1 MQKWILAVALASW
14 LAGLSACHQPPA
26 SEARLESQPST
37 RADSAGS
44 EADAL
49 APSPRTKV
57 VHHAAVAEQAA
68 APATYS
74 AMASSGEARMAQ
86 AFAPVGPPSPQRV
99 SVPVSG
105 DRYET
110 LLESGYRD
118 PILSPLSTFALDV
131 DTASYSL
138 LRRFL
143 NDGSLPPSEAVRIE
157 ELLNYFDY
165 PATVATGDEQLSIT
179 TEVIAAPWNP
189 TNKLAMVQ
197 LRAAMPETE
206 RPNRFVFLIDTS
218 GSMQGG
224 DRLPLL
230 KKAFRGLVE
239 QMSAADRIAIVTY
252 AGSAGVALASTSG
265 GDKNTILRSLQSLRS
280 GGSTAGGAGIEQ
292 AYQLARQQFSPD
304 ANNRVILATDGDFNV
319 GPRSSDAL
327 VKLIEA
333 QRDGGIFLTVLGF
346 GQGNLGDGPMNRLA
360 QHGDGNYFYID
371 SELEARRVLVE
382 KLQQSLITV
391 AKDVKLQ
398 VEFNPGTVG
407 QYRLLGY
414 ETRRMAA
421 EDFRDDSKD
430 AGDVGAGQVV
440 TALYEIVSRK
450 DSQQAASDLR
460 YQQRELVGTAK
471 NELMSVHLR
480 YRAPQ
485 GGAATEI
492 ATVVDPRLSEKPSA
506 NIQWA
511 AAVAEF
517 GLLLSESKYRGEAR
531 YDRVIDRAQQLAAQS
546 DGAEGQR
553 KRELV
558 SLARLASLVNAPDR
572 GGAPRDL
579 AVGERR
585 APRTPGGG

>member
-1 MQKWILAVALASW
+1 M
-14 LAGLSACHQPPA
+14 
-26 SEARLESQPST
+26 
-37 RADSAGS
+37 
-44 EADAL
+44 
-49 APSPRTKV
+49 
-57 VHHAAVAEQAA
+57 
-68 APATYS
+68 
-74 AMASSGEARMAQ
+74 
-86 AFAPVGPPSPQRV
+86 

-143 NDGSLPPSEAVRIE
+143 NDGNLPPSEAVRIE

-165 PATVATGDEQLSIT
+165 PATLATGGEQLSIT

-197 LRAAMPETE
+197 LRAAMRETE

-230 KKAFRGLVE
+230 KKAFMGLVE

-327 VKLIEA
+327 IKLIES

-382 KLQQSLITV
+382 KLQQSLMTV

-421 EDFRDDSKD
+421 EDFRDDTKD

-440 TALYEIVSRK
+440 TALYEIVSK
-450 DSQQAASDLR
+450 AGEQQTGSDLR
-460 YQQRELVGTAK
+460 YQQRALVDPSR
-471 NELMSVHLR
+471 NELMAVHLR

-485 GGAATEI
+485 GGPAKELSTI
-492 ATVVDPRLSEKPSA
+492 VDDRLSERPSA
-506 NIQWA
+506 NVQWA

-517 GLLLSESKYRGEAR
+517 GLLLSDSKYRAEAA
-531 YDRVIDRAQQLAAQS
+531 YASVIERAAQLAAQS
-546 DGAEGQR
+546 TGAAGER
-553 KRELV
+553 KREFV
-558 SLARLASLVNAPDR
+558 SLARLASLLKAP
-572 GGAPRDL
+572 GGSPRHSDL
-579 AVGERR
+579 AVGER
-585 APRTPGGG
+585 AATHKIGGG